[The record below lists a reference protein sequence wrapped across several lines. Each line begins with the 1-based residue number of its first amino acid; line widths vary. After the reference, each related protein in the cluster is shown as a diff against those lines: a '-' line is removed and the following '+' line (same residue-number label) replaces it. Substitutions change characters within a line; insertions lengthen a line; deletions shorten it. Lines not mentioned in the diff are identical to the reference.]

1 MPWNDNKGGGGGW
14 TPGGGGRGPWG
25 QGPNN
30 GGRGQGPNIRPPDLD
45 EVLKRGREW
54 LRRMFPNQPP
64 GAATPLSSDSGLE
77 TCRPP

>member
-54 LRRMFPNQPP
+54 LRRTLLGLLAQEC
-64 GAATPLSSDSGLE
+64 AA
-77 TCRPP
+77 